1 MGAYAE
7 LRELKIQA
15 APRHLVLSVAENL
28 DEVEFAFAEG
38 AGLGLDIVLSLL
50 VHLGSDIKLGSE
62 KNKGTTFY
70 FDLPFVLGEKD
81 EGADLAV
88 RLEDEK
94 DLTGKSVLLVE
105 DNILNQKVA
114 ERFLSNQGLN
124 VTIAENGE
132 VALEKMQSIE
142 FDLVLIDVQM
152 PVIDGIEASK
162 RIRSSKASRNQIP
175 IIALTANAGDSVEE
189 TVLEAG
195 MNDFVTKPFQP
206 DKLNHILR
214 HWIP

>member
-7 LRELKIQA
+7 LRELLIQA

-28 DEVEFAFAEG
+28 DVVEFAFAEG
-38 AGLGLDIVLSLL
+38 AGLGLDIVRSLL

-142 FDLVLIDVQM
+142 FDLVLMDLQM
-152 PVIDGIEASK
+152 PVMDGIEASK

>member
-1 MGAYAE
+1 MPRSPIQGELKGALSDCGIDLLEWGTHVLARNAVWVGAYAE
-7 LRELKIQA
+7 LRELLIQA
-15 APRHLVLSVAENL
+15 APGDLVLAVAENL

-38 AGLGLDIVLSLL
+38 AGFRLDIVRSLL

-114 ERFLSNQGLN
+114 ERFL
-124 VTIAENGE
+124 
-132 VALEKMQSIE
+132 
-142 FDLVLIDVQM
+142 
-152 PVIDGIEASK
+152 
-162 RIRSSKASRNQIP
+162 
-175 IIALTANAGDSVEE
+175 
-189 TVLEAG
+189 
-195 MNDFVTKPFQP
+195 
-206 DKLNHILR
+206 
-214 HWIP
+214 

>member
-7 LRELKIQA
+7 LRELLIQA

-28 DEVEFAFAEG
+28 DEVEFAFAEW
-38 AGLGLDIVLSLL
+38 AGLGLDIVRSLL

-94 DLTGKSVLLVE
+94 DLTGKSALLVE

-142 FDLVLIDVQM
+142 FDLVLMDLQM
-152 PVIDGIEASK
+152 PVMDGIEASK
-162 RIRSSKASRNQIP
+162 RIRSSKASRDQIP
-175 IIALTANAGDSVEE
+175 NIALTANAGDSVEE

>member
-7 LRELKIQA
+7 LRELLIQA

-28 DEVEFAFAEG
+28 DEVEFAFAE
-38 AGLGLDIVLSLL
+38 
-50 VHLGSDIKLGSE
+50 
-62 KNKGTTFY
+62 
-70 FDLPFVLGEKD
+70 
-81 EGADLAV
+81 
-88 RLEDEK
+88 
-94 DLTGKSVLLVE
+94 
-105 DNILNQKVA
+105 
-114 ERFLSNQGLN
+114 
-124 VTIAENGE
+124 NGE

-142 FDLVLIDVQM
+142 FDLVLMDLQM
-152 PVIDGIEASK
+152 PVMDGIEASK

-189 TVLEAG
+189 TLLEAG